1 MVEGHTLSINNTWF
15 GKREKCALLSNKV
28 LAMVMIMS
36 LGDVTGWLQ
45 KWKCDT
51 FKIIKKNKVN
61 AYEGGNINK
70 LIEREKIEPHLTE
83 EKLHDLDCVR

>member
-15 GKREKCALLSNKV
+15 GKREKRALLSNKV

-45 KWKCDT
+45 K
-51 FKIIKKNKVN
+51 
-61 AYEGGNINK
+61 
-70 LIEREKIEPHLTE
+70 
-83 EKLHDLDCVR
+83 